1 MQELLKNSD
10 ARPLSLFSLS
20 IFGPHPIGGDG
31 KRGFAAGGFAAA
43 QMLFI
48 PDFTA
53 KTHRR
58 DAESAEFYISIISAY
73 SAVSAM
79 K

>member
-48 PDFTA
+48 PFSVGEPQ
-53 KTHRR
+53 HS
-58 DAESAEFYISIISAY
+58 EYPQ
-73 SAVSAM
+73 V
-79 K
+79 